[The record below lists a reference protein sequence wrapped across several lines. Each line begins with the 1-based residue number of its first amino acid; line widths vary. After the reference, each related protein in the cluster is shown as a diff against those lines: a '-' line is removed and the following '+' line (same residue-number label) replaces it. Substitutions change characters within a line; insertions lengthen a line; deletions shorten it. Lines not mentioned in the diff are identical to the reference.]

1 MTGSR
6 TTFAERLVEKIARRS
21 GPDRRGFLR
30 GSALVSAAVVATPA
44 TFLTKPTTAYAAVCG
59 THSTCASGYTVF
71 CCTIN
76 GGQNSCPPNSF
87 VAGWWKA
94 DNASYC
100 GGAARYYIDCNAYRN
115 NNTFRCRCN
124 SDPGTC
130 DNRLVACNQFRY
142 GQCNVQVPYSET
154 GPVVCR
160 VVSCVP
166 PWQEYEG
173 VCTTSSRTDNN
184 TTSHSAPCL
193 TTATAPATPRKRPPT
208 MFVAKYGS
216 TRYRLVTGDR
226 YIAITAALALALQK
240 QGVPL
245 VGVGDVDE
253 TNLST
258 LLVSEAHGP

>member
-1 MTGSR
+1 MSETSS

-30 GSALVSAAVVATPA
+30 GTALVGAAVVATPA
-44 TFLTKPTTAYAAVCG
+44 TYITKPTTAYAAVCG
-59 THSTCASGYTVF
+59 THASCSSGYTVF

-76 GGQNSCPPNSF
+76 GGSNSCPPNSF

-115 NNTFRCRCN
+115 NNTHRCRCN

-166 PWQEYEG
+166 PWQEYAG

-193 TTATAPATPRKRPPT
+193 TAAPAPTPPRKRAPT
-208 MFVAKYGS
+208 MFIAKYGS
-216 TRYRLVTGDR
+216 SRYRLCTGDR
-226 YIAITAALALALQK
+226 YVSITAALALALQK

-253 TNLST
+253 QNLST
-258 LLVSEAHGP
+258 QLVSEKDS